1 MQKTERPRVR
11 RRADKFFPFNFF
23 LVLYYNK
30 KIIKDFL
37 KKIDLSQF
45 KVYKKITTNKILN
58 A

>member
-30 KIIKDFL
+30 KIIKDL